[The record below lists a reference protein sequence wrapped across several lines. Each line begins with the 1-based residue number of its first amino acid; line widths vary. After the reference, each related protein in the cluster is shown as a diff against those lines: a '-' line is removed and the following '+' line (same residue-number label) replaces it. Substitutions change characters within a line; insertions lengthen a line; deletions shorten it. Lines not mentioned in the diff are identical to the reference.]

1 MFCGRTLRTKP
12 IFSRLWQLG
21 VVLWCA
27 TLWCQA
33 EPVCAEVVAVESAL
47 AATGEQTARW
57 IAQLDDNR
65 YATRENAQFR
75 LEKSGSAAMAEVA
88 QSART
93 GSLESST
100 RALNI
105 LLSWSEGSDPDLR
118 IAALEQIVALPH
130 RPTESELAGQILAD
144 AREEAA
150 LAKIVELG
158 GLHTGDLRNR
168 LPFINL
174 RGRRLQPIQVIIG
187 LHWQGGIEGLDYL
200 HEIRRATTLSFHSAP
215 LGDEIVPIL
224 LDLPQVKRIELYGT
238 NLSDE
243 AIKKLREKVILDV
256 RSGALLGIEG
266 TLTGQAKVKK
276 VKTDSAAEKAG
287 LQPGDLITE
296 LDGEKVD
303 DFASLTDHIATHEP
317 GDTVMLK
324 VVRVDRIRKKM
335 EQLDIQV
342 TFDRW
347 GKNKPQIPTQP
358 AAQPIHVVVPKK
370 INFGRR

>member
-1 MFCGRTLRTKP
+1 MFCGRTLSTKP

-21 VVLWCA
+21 VVVWCA

-33 EPVCAEVVAVESAL
+33 EPVCAQEVAVESAN

-75 LEKSGSAAMAEVA
+75 LEKAGSAAVAEVA
-88 QSART
+88 QSARI

-105 LLSWSEGSDPDLR
+105 LLSWSEGSDPALR

-130 RPTESELAGQILAD
+130 RPTESELAGQILSD

-158 GLHTGDLRNR
+158 GLHTGDLQNR

-187 LHWQGGIEGLDYL
+187 SHWNGGVEGLDYL
-200 HEIRRATTLSFHSAP
+200 REIRRATTLSFHSAP

-243 AIKKLREKVILDV
+243 AIKELREKLSPDVLAV
-256 RSGALLGIEG
+256 RSAARLGIEG
-266 TLTGQAKVKK
+266 NPRVVGAQVKR
-276 VKTDSAAEKAG
+276 VVAGSAAEKAG

-296 LDGEKVD
+296 LDEEKVD
-303 DFASLTDHIATHEP
+303 DFAALTDRIATHEP
-317 GDTVMLK
+317 GDTVTLK
-324 VVRVDRIRKKM
+324 ITRKKK
-335 EQLDIQV
+335 QLDIQV

-347 GKNKPQIPTQP
+347 GIESTKPPTFTQP
-358 AAQPIHVVVPKK
+358 AAQPNHAVVPKK